1 MSKHDIAV
9 FKAAIFESNPWLIGL
24 SLILAFIT
32 YVSRAYR
39 WKYTLHP
46 LGYKSSFQ
54 NQYHSLMIGYLVNMT
69 IPRAGE
75 FTRALMLKRSDNIPV
90 AGSFG
95 TIVTE
100 RIIDMLILLS
110 IAFGTIF
117 LNKSEAS
124 TIMTNLKNSFLG
136 ESSTK
141 NSYFTYWFMGALI
154 LIVIVLVINKKL
166 RDKVTSFFCARF
178 KKE

>member
-1 MSKHDIAV
+1 MTKSSFFSLFKILLSIGLGIYLTWYIFDKMSENDIAV
-9 FKAAIFESNPWLIGL
+9 FKTAILDSNPWLIGL
-24 SLILAFIT
+24 SLILAFMT

-90 AGSFG
+90 AGS
-95 TIVTE
+95 
-100 RIIDMLILLS
+100 LAQS
-110 IAFGTIF
+110 
-117 LNKSEAS
+117 
-124 TIMTNLKNSFLG
+124 
-136 ESSTK
+136 
-141 NSYFTYWFMGALI
+141 
-154 LIVIVLVINKKL
+154 
-166 RDKVTSFFCARF
+166 
-178 KKE
+178 